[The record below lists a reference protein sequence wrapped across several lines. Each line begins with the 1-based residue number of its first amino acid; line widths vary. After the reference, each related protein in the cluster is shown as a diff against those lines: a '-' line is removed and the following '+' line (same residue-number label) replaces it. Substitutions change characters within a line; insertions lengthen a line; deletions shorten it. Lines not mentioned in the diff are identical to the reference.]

1 MHGKT
6 LWEASRTPSH
16 VEVSELEL
24 RTGASWENDVEFG
37 LWSPLAH
44 IPRQKFQETA
54 RRRAVVLDPS
64 LDGEGMGIICG
75 TAIFLFSDLFIFNRM
90 MVALQY
96 WVGFYRAS
104 AWIRHRLAL
113 FRPDLDITAPS
124 LPLRPPRLFLSLGG
138 VFQVT
143 QEIPVGCLVYIR

>member
-6 LWEASRTPSH
+6 LWEASRTPSS

-44 IPRQKFQETA
+44 IPRQKLQETA
-54 RRRAVVLDPS
+54 CRRAVVLDPS
-64 LDGEGMGIICG
+64 LDGEGMGIICR
-75 TAIFLFSDLFIFNRM
+75 TAIFFFSDLFIFNRM
-90 MVALQY
+90 VALQY
-96 WVGFYRAS
+96 CVGFYRAS
-104 AWIRHRLAL
+104 PWISHRLAL
-113 FRPDLDITAPS
+113 FRSHLNITAPS
-124 LPLRPPRLFLSLGG
+124 LPLWPPRLFLSPGG
-138 VFQVT
+138 VFRAT